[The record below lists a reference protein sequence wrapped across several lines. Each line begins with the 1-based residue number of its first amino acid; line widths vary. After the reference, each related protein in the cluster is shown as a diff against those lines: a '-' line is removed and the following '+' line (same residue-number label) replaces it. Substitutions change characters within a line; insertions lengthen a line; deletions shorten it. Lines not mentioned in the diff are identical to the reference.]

1 MKILMLNGS
10 HNKNGE
16 TWQLLNEIKKY
27 LDEKGFSSEIESV
40 HEAICD
46 AKTPF
51 CTCCSS
57 PCSKICYKDTKLDI
71 LFNKVTEADFVVI
84 GSPVYFGSMS
94 AQLKAFFDKTRAIR
108 ADKLW
113 LGKPVACVSVGA
125 SKYGGQERTI
135 DHIHSCCM
143 VSGMNIFGN
152 GSTIGMGHFGLSG
165 QKPVK
170 DDTYAMTQAKS
181 MAEAMAKYLTKE

>member
-27 LDEKGFSSEIESV
+27 LDEKGFSSEIESA

-170 DDTYAMTQAKS
+170 DRW
-181 MAEAMAKYLTKE
+181 